1 MKKLAGL
8 VALAFASIALVACGS
23 GGGGTTTEAGGGGAG
38 AGAAAGNAGKSTP
51 AGGESSTLKFETD
64 PNGQLAYTETEMT
77 AKAGKTTVEL
87 NNSQALAHDVAIED
101 SSGEVVGK
109 TDAVTESSATAV
121 VDLKPGTYKY
131 YCTIPGH
138 RDAGMEG
145 TLIVK

>member
-23 GGGGTTTEAGGGGAG
+23 SGGGTTTEAGGGGAG
-38 AGAAAGNAGKSTP
+38 AGAGAGNAGNSAS

-64 PNGQLAYTETEMT
+64 PGGQLAYTESQMT

-87 NNSQALAHDVAIED
+87 NNSQALPHDVAIED
-101 SSGEVVGK
+101 SSGEVVGQ
-109 TDAVTESSATAV
+109 TETVAESSATAV

-131 YCTIPGH
+131 YCTVPGH

-145 TLIVK
+145 TLTVK